1 MIQRKQTLFLLVAV
15 IAYVVCLFLPIASIE
30 PKGMGD
36 VVSVHCLGTVS
47 GEEGINFDSTC
58 VPLFLLGAVS
68 VLIALVT
75 IFMYKNRKLQIN
87 LCNINLLFSV
97 LWYVDYL
104 LMYLRVIGLEKVE
117 GTMGIDV
124 GACLPLVAIIML
136 LMARKGVSDDEKL
149 VRAADRI
156 R

>member
-15 IAYVVCLFLPIASIE
+15 VAYIVCLFLPIASIE
-30 PKGMGD
+30 PKGMEND
-36 VVSVHCLGTVS
+36 VSVHCLGTVS
-47 GEEGINFDSTC
+47 GEEGINFDATC
-58 VPLFLLGAVS
+58 LPLFLLCAVS

-87 LCNINLLFSV
+87 LCNISLLFSA

-104 LMYLRVIGLEKVE
+104 LMFLGVIGLEKEE
-117 GTMGIDV
+117 GKIGIEF

-136 LMARKGVSDDEKL
+136 LMARKGVNDDEKL